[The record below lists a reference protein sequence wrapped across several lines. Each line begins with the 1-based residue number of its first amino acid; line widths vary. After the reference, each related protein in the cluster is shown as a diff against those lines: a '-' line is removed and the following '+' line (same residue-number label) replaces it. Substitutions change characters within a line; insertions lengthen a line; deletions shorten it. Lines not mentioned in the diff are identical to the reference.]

1 MLYHFAEKYDI
12 SIKLQAFLPHYKI
25 LLSVRNQV
33 TFLRKWAH
41 KKCYVLS
48 ANDVS
53 RISDAEQSLKNEG
66 EPQWSVYS
74 ICILNWGGK
83 GTTTYVLSEYYYIL
97 SVLWFGT
104 CKSQMLLTTTW
115 STKMYVT
122 VRKLHFLIILFQLC
136 NQKELKWHLCICPHQ
151 QMYPKY
157 IKYRKCFQ
165 CCSENLASNFNNA
178 ILCQK
183 TNVFVWQCKTWPTF
197 WKEKIQMLPVS
208 LEFNFNG
215 I

>member
-1 MLYHFAEKYDI
+1 MLYRFAEKYDI
-12 SIKLQAFLPHYKI
+12 SIKLQDFLPHYKI

-83 GTTTYVLSEYYYIL
+83 GTTTNVLLSEYYYIL

-104 CKSQMLLTTTW
+104 CKSQMLVLQPDLQKCT
-115 STKMYVT
+115 YV
-122 VRKLHFLIILFQLC
+122 
-136 NQKELKWHLCICPHQ
+136 N
-151 QMYPKY
+151 Y
-157 IKYRKCFQ
+157 ITSIK
-165 CCSENLASNFNNA
+165 
-178 ILCQK
+178 
-183 TNVFVWQCKTWPTF
+183 
-197 WKEKIQMLPVS
+197 
-208 LEFNFNG
+208 NG
-215 I
+215 IRIEVAFMYLSPPANVS